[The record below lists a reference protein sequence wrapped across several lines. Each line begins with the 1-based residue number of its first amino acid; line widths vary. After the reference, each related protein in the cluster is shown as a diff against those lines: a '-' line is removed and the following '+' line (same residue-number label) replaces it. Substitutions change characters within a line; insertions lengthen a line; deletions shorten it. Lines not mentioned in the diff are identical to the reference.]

1 MKVTEE
7 KNEKTTPAEEV
18 KEEKPTSEV
27 VEEQPEVI
35 PEEEFHDEKTE
46 KKKIKLKKKE
56 TKEESKSRE
65 IIADLK
71 ATIDELEQKSLRD
84 KAELINYRK
93 RKDEEVARMMKYC
106 NEDLVKELLGVID
119 NFERAI
125 DMDDDNLEDEVSK
138 FLAGF
143 KMIYCNLDQI
153 LTKFGVV
160 EIEAKGKE
168 FDPAFHQ
175 AVLTEHVDGVEP
187 GMIIEVMQKGYMLKD
202 KVIRPSM
209 VKVSE

>member
-27 VEEQPEVI
+27 AEEQPEVI
-35 PEEEFHDEKTE
+35 PEEEIHDEKAE

-93 RKDEEVARMMKYC
+93 RKDEETANMLKFA
-106 NEDLVKELLGVID
+106 NQDLITELINVVD

-125 DMDDDNLEDEVSK
+125 KLDDTDLTDELSK
-138 FLAGF
+138 FLSGF
-143 KMIYCNLDQI
+143 KMIYTNLLNI
-153 LTKFGVV
+153 LDSMEVKV
-160 EIEAKGKE
+160 IECEGLE
-168 FDPAFHQ
+168 FDPNKME
-175 AVLTEHVDGVEP
+175 AVLTEKDENLPANVVL
-187 GMIIEVMQKGYMLKD
+187 EVLQKGYTYKD
-202 KVIRPSM
+202 KVIRVAM
-209 VKVSE
+209 VKVNE